1 MIARLCLALAAL
13 CSAAAAQAAC
23 APGES
28 EQVTAELYLGASNK
42 AGVIT
47 DAEFTDFLDRE
58 VTARFPEGLTVLDA
72 QGRWMNPKGTVT
84 REPSKLLI
92 LVLPGRSD
100 DRAKV
105 SAIAKAYNKRF
116 DQQSV
121 LVTFEDRCVLFE
133 NGRP

>member
-1 MIARLCLALAAL
+1 MIARLSFGLAAL
-13 CSAAAAQAAC
+13 CCAASVEAGC
-23 APGES
+23 ARGETT
-28 EQVTAELYLGASNK
+28 QLTAELFLGASNK
-42 AGVIT
+42 AGPIA
-47 DAEFTDFLDRE
+47 DADFTDFLDRE

-72 QGRWMNPKGTVT
+72 QGRWMNKAGRVT

-92 LVLPGRSD
+92 LVLPGRED
-100 DRAKV
+100 DRTKV
-105 SAIAKAYNKRF
+105 SAIAKAYNMRF

>member
-1 MIARLCLALAAL
+1 MIARLTLALAAL
-13 CSAAAAQAAC
+13 CSAASVQAAC
-23 APGES
+23 ARGES
-28 EQVTAELYLGASNK
+28 EQLTAELFLGASNK
-42 AGVIT
+42 AGLIT
-47 DAEFTDFLDRE
+47 EAEFTDFLDRE
-58 VTARFPEGLTVLDA
+58 VTSRFPEGLTVLDA
-72 QGRWMNPKGTVT
+72 QGRWMNKAGRVT

-92 LVLPGRSD
+92 LVLPGRED

-105 SAIAKAYNKRF
+105 SAIAKAYNARF

>member
-1 MIARLCLALAAL
+1 MIARLALALAAL
-13 CSAAAAQAAC
+13 TFAGAADAAC
-23 APGES
+23 ARGETK
-28 EQVTAELYLGASNK
+28 QLTAELFLGASNK
-42 AGVIT
+42 AGPIAE
-47 DAEFTDFLDRE
+47 AEFTDFLDRE

-72 QGRWMNPKGTVT
+72 QGRWMNKAGRVT
-84 REPSKLLI
+84 RESSKLLI
-92 LVLPGRSD
+92 LVLPGRKD

-105 SAIAKAYNKRF
+105 SAIAKAYNARF